1 MPIYEYRCRSCGEVS
16 EIFHG
21 VGGKDDLLQCSY
33 CNSTDLEKIMSPA
46 SFSFKDQHSTET
58 ASRCCERGVS
68 CDNPKRC
75 CEN

>member
-21 VGGKDDLLQCSY
+21 VGERDDPVQCRS
-33 CNSTDLEKIMSPA
+33 CNSTDVERVLSPA
-46 SFSFKDQHSTET
+46 SFSIKGGDSEG
-58 ASRCCERGVS
+58 AGSRCCESGVS